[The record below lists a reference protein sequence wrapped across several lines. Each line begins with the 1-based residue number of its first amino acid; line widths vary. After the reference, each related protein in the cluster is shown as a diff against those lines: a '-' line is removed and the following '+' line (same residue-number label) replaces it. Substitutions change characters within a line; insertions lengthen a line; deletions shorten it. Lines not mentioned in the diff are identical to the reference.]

1 MEPDQLTTSP
11 VTRPAS
17 PPRPESTRSI
27 EGIADAFRGEGY
39 IAERSLATTVFLA
52 LELGRPLLLEGE
64 AGVGKTELAKVL
76 ATTLGS
82 RLIRLQCYEGLDV
95 NTAVYEWN
103 YPRQMLEIRL
113 LEARGEIDKASA
125 HDIFGPEFLLKR
137 PLLQALE
144 STDGNAPVLL
154 IDEIDRADEE
164 FEAYLLEIL
173 SDFQVT
179 VPEIGTIRAAQAPRV
194 VLTSNRTRE
203 VHDALK
209 RRCLYHWIDYP
220 TAAKEFEIVS
230 TRVPEAPAQLAREVV
245 GFVHR
250 LRAADLT
257 KVPGVAETLDWAA
270 ALLSLGARRA
280 VAGRRRRD
288 AGRGPQVRGGHP
300 AGSRNRGAP
309 VPRRGDR
316 PGLTRETTD
325 GGDTGI
331 STQPIGHPMGAARG
345 RLVARRRTPG
355 HPCSGGVR
363 AHGAVHQRRRTVRVW
378 RPGPAC
384 AGHAPGDRA
393 PARGRESCSRATVRR
408 AW

>member
-1 MEPDQLTTSP
+1 MVDQPFSAAAAA
-11 VTRPAS
+11 AS
-17 PPRPESTRSI
+17 RSAAREDRPEATRTI
-27 EGIADAFRGEGY
+27 EGIGDVFRGHGY

-76 ATTLGS
+76 AASLGT

-113 LEARGEIDKASA
+113 LEARGEIDKATA
-125 HDIFGPEFLLKR
+125 HDIFSAEFLLKR

-144 STDGNAPVLL
+144 DDAGTAPVLL

-179 VPEIGTIRAAQAPRV
+179 VPEIGTIRAARPPRV
-194 VLTSNRTRE
+194 ILTSNRTRE

-220 TAAKEFEIVS
+220 TAAKEFEIVA
-230 TRVPEAPAQLAREVV
+230 TRVPDVPHELAREVV
-245 GFVHR
+245 AFIHR
-250 LRAADLT
+250 LRTADLT

-270 ALLSLGARRA
+270 ALLSLGATELAPDVVDETLGVVLKYEEDIRQIRGATARRFLA
-280 VAGRRRRD
+280 D
-288 AGRGPQVRGGHP
+288 AGT
-300 AGSRNRGAP
+300 GS
-309 VPRRGDR
+309 
-316 PGLTRETTD
+316 
-325 GGDTGI
+325 
-331 STQPIGHPMGAARG
+331 
-345 RLVARRRTPG
+345 
-355 HPCSGGVR
+355 
-363 AHGAVHQRRRTVRVW
+363 
-378 RPGPAC
+378 
-384 AGHAPGDRA
+384 
-393 PARGRESCSRATVRR
+393 
-408 AW
+408 